1 MAEIK
6 TSEAR
11 DITRKALGLA
21 VAKHRNKLVSLL
33 KKHGVSADTSTDDK
47 LIVAT
52 LAGVRDSKRFR
63 DDLAGVLTDTTR
75 ETVGFTAEYN
85 SFFFTGTKFFNWEA
99 TYNDLSNQ
107 LNSGNTS
114 AQSTST
120 SSGKTTAGQL
130 LSDPKL
136 IGSILNTGLTTLS
149 NSLTAKSNQKL
160 ADTTLQI
167 EAEKTKQA
175 ALLAQGGGA
184 AGVGSSGGL
193 STGAVIAMVIGGA
206 AVIGLVVW
214 LVVRKK

>member
-1 MAEIK
+1 MAEVK

-21 VAKHRNKLVSLL
+21 VAKHRNKLVALL

-52 LAGVRDSKRFR
+52 LAAMRDSGRFR
-63 DDLAGVLTDTTR
+63 DDLREVLTKTTT

-99 TYNDLSNQ
+99 SYNDLSNQ
-107 LNSGNTS
+107 LAGSST
-114 AQSTST
+114 APASTST
-120 SSGKTTAGQL
+120 STKSTAGQL

-184 AGVGSSGGL
+184 AANNPGGL
-193 STGAVIAMVIGGA
+193 STGAIIGITLGSLALVGVVI
-206 AVIGLVVW
+206 W